1 MMDILITNIDFP
13 KGKEALA
20 LEVNRHGEVFVFYRD
35 EASGRVAPLKRR
47 ESNAIEIPPHG
58 RLIDADELE
67 GILDEVN
74 GYGGASEITYKK
86 MIEILHDE
94 TLSPTVVEASNGSDN

>member
-1 MMDILITNIDFP
+1 MSDILITNIDFP

-47 ESNAIEIPPHG
+47 ESNAKEIPDKHG
-58 RLIDADELE
+58 RCIDVDKFRKEVEAWRGCHTANFTFVDFLAL
-67 GILDEVN
+67 LDNAPV
-74 GYGGASEITYKK
+74 
-86 MIEILHDE
+86 
-94 TLSPTVVEASNGSDN
+94 VVEAST

>member
-1 MMDILITNIDFP
+1 MADILIKNIDFP

-47 ESNAIEIPPHG
+47 ESNAIELPSHG
-58 RLIDADELE
+58 RLIDADKLFLE
-67 GILDEVN
+67 AERFDLPNIMPDSLWIEV
-74 GYGGASEITYKK
+74 GDLLRADTI
-86 MIEILHDE
+86 
-94 TLSPTVVEASNGSDN
+94 VEASNGSDN